1 MGSNV
6 SKPEVPDEAKRA
18 FWKIYSKNRNSWLLS
33 ALLAGGGLSYFV
45 ATKTVGQQKEK
56 EKKYLQQHKT
66 LKGKNKGKKVKTAVN
81 KQFTDDLKVLLK
93 IAIPTLWCKEVMYM
107 IILAFFLVVR
117 TILSIRI
124 ADVNG
129 TIVKAIVRRK
139 FWTFVM
145 RIMTL
150 GSIAIPASFV
160 NSWLAFYTNRLAL
173 QFRTRLVHH
182 FHDIYCSEMMYY
194 KVSNIDSRIS
204 NADQA
209 LTETLT
215 LWGRSLSELY
225 TNLTK
230 PLLDIV
236 LFSKKLAE
244 LMGWGG
250 PGLVMLYY
258 AVSLV
263 MIRVISPPFGTLAAI
278 TSNLEGNFR
287 HSHHRLIAHAEEVA
301 FYGGHAKEKAILNK
315 QYDALR
321 KHKKYVLGQQ
331 FGMKAFNGFL
341 QKYGSVMCGYTVLGL
356 PVFGARS
363 SEYLAQVRTSSDI
376 TSDYIRNSSLL
387 INLSKA
393 IGRIV
398 TSYEDIQR
406 LAGYTKLVSK
416 VKRVLI
422 DLGEGNYSREMVM
435 SKEQMI
441 ERRVSPGKGEYAHA
455 DDRIEFESVSV
466 ITPNGDTLVHDI
478 SFSIRSGENC
488 MIVGPN
494 GCGKSSLFR
503 MLGKL
508 WPLWNGRLSAPEHSL
523 FYIPQKP
530 YLCVGTLRDQVIYP
544 DEVEVAREKGWSDEK
559 LGALMGDVKL
569 RYLVD
574 RQESEENGWDA
585 TQDWNDVLSGGEKQR
600 VAMARVFYHKPKFA
614 ILDECTSAVSVDVEA
629 FMYEHCKE
637 IGITLITISHRPSL
651 WKHHEKKLDM
661 DGRGGFKFG
670 DMVLPEN
677 YKSEFC

>member
-6 SKPEVPDEAKRA
+6 SREVPDEAKKA
-18 FWKIYSKNRNSWLLS
+18 FWKIYSENRKSWLLS
-33 ALLAGGGLSYFV
+33 AVLAGGGLSYF
-45 ATKTVGQQKEK
+45 TLTQLVGDAAKKEK
-56 EKKYLQQHKT
+56 QYIQKFKASKRT
-66 LKGKNKGKKVKTAVN
+66 RKKVRTAVD
-81 KQFTDDLKVLLK
+81 KEFTTDLRVLLR
-93 IAIPTLWCKEVMYM
+93 IAIPSLWSKEVLYM
-107 IILAFFLVVR
+107 LILAFFLVVR
-117 TILSIRI
+117 TLLSIRI

-129 TIVKAIVRRK
+129 TIVKAIVKRR
-139 FWTFVM
+139 FWVFVM

-150 GSIAIPASFV
+150 GSIAVPASFV
-160 NSWLAFYTNRLAL
+160 NSWLSFYTQRLAL
-173 QFRTRLVHH
+173 QYRTRLVHH

-194 KVSNIDSRIS
+194 KVSNIDSRIE

-230 PLLDIV
+230 PMLDIV
-236 LFSKKLAE
+236 LFSRKLAE

-250 PGLVMLYY
+250 PGMVMAYY
-258 AVSLV
+258 AVSLFL
-263 MIRVISPPFGTLAAI
+263 IRIISPPFGTLAAI
-278 TSNLEGNFR
+278 TQNLEGRFR
-287 HSHHRLIAHAEEVA
+287 ASHHRLISRSEEIA
-301 FYGGHAKEKAILNK
+301 FYGGHNKEKQILND
-315 QYDALR
+315 QYQEIER
-321 KHKKYVLGQQ
+321 HRQYVLGQQ

-356 PVFGARS
+356 PVFGSRRS
-363 SEYLAQVRTSSDI
+363 VYLQTASSSSAI
-376 TSDYIRNSSLL
+376 TQDYIRNSSLL

-406 LAGYTKLVSK
+406 LAGYTKMVSSIKK
-416 VKRVLI
+416 VLR
-422 DLGEGNYSREMVM
+422 DLETGNYQREMVM
-435 SKEQMI
+435 AKEVMD
-441 ERRVSPGKGEYAHA
+441 RKGVSPGRGTYDHSGDHIK
-455 DDRIEFESVSV
+455 FEKVSI
-466 ITPNGDTLVHDI
+466 ITPNGDLLVDEI
-478 SFSIRSGENC
+478 DFTIRSGENL

-503 MLGKL
+503 ILGKL

-530 YLCVGTLRDQVIYP
+530 YLCAGTLRDQLIYP
-544 DEVEVAREKGWSDEK
+544 DNEAECEEKGFDDEALTAL
-559 LGALMGDVKL
+559 LGKVKL
-569 RYLVD
+569 AYLVE
-574 RQESEENGWDA
+574 RQDGFDA
-585 TQDWNDVLSGGEKQR
+585 VQDWFDVLSGGEKQR
-600 VAMARVFYHKPKFA
+600 VAMARVFYHRPKFA
-614 ILDECTSAVSVDVEA
+614 ILDECTSAVSVDVES

-661 DGRGGFKFG
+661 DGRGGFTFG
-670 DMVLPEN
+670 EMVLPKD
-677 YKSEFC
+677 YKDEFC